1 MKIKQKK
8 QVGLDAPPKWTVSPV
23 FVALW
28 MFWKRI
34 CSFPKKGMFLKVGSM
49 FLLSQGCNQS
59 FGGGHQFWLRDYI
72 QRFSI
77 CGIFWANSKD
87 IHLTSSDPFILV
99 VCYIIYIYIIYKGWH
114 WWHCAQGFFQDPNS
128 WTNHLLR
135 WGCPGEHAIV
145 GFGSYVARQFRL
157 QSSQS
162 TCDSSRFEK
171 VWSKQ
176 QPFFPLFSPSSHDLT
191 CWGWKSCTAPS
202 GKRILQFW
210 MGIYQGKSLS
220 HHFYFHC
227 YLEFHGRSASPT

>member
-1 MKIKQKK
+1 MPPQNEQFHPFLWHCGCFGREFVPSQKRECFWRLVPCFCFLRGVTNHLVVGTSFDWGIIYKGFQSVESSEQIRKIS
-8 QVGLDAPPKWTVSPV
+8 TSPAV
-23 FVALW
+23 T
-28 MFWKRI
+28 R
-34 CSFPKKGMFLKVGSM
+34 S
-49 FLLSQGCNQS
+49 
-59 FGGGHQFWLRDYI
+59 FWL
-72 QRFSI
+72 F
-77 CGIFWANSKD
+77 A
-87 IHLTSSDPFILV
+87 IL
-99 VCYIIYIYIIYKGWH
+99 YIYYIYKGWH